1 MNFSASPLGLP
12 LYVADPLVCVP
23 QSFSSGLF
31 NYSLCFNLCYLPVST
46 SAEWLPVCWDCKG
59 SNDFDIVKNLFLN
72 FFFLFFA
79 VSSDDYLLEVNAK
92 RDAILLLFSL
102 SNLSS
107 LSLSLFPFLRSG
119 VQM

>member
-12 LYVADPLVCVP
+12 LYVADPLACVS

-31 NYSLCFNLCYLPVST
+31 NYFLCFNLCYLPCLT
-46 SAEWLPVCWDCKG
+46 SVKRLPVCWDCKG

-72 FFFLFFA
+72 FFFSFFA
-79 VSSDDYLLEVNAK
+79 VSSDDYLIEVNAK
-92 RDAILLLFSL
+92 RDLIILLFSL

-107 LSLSLFPFLRSG
+107 LSFSLILFLRSG

>member
-12 LYVADPLVCVP
+12 LYVADPLACVS

-46 SAEWLPVCWDCKG
+46 SAEWLPVCLDCKG
-59 SNDFDIVKNLFLN
+59 SNDFAIVKNLFLN

-79 VSSDDYLLEVNAK
+79 VSSVRLPLVVNTK
-92 RDAILLLFSL
+92 RDLILLLFSL
-102 SNLSS
+102 SKLSS
-107 LSLSLFPFLRSG
+107 LSFSLFPFLRSG